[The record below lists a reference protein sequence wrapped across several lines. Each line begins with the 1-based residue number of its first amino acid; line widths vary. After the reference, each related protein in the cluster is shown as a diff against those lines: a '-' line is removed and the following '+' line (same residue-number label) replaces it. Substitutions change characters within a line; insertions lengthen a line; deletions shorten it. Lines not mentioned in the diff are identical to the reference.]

1 MDRRY
6 FDDHGRPWFRPGD
19 EVTRD
24 GTDIHVVVDT
34 NEHDGYPPDGM
45 TVRCTKEPLGYLH
58 DDGTRGEPWT
68 KIGEE
73 EFNTCSRYDFV
84 DPAIEALRP
93 APEPFVMPEDP
104 GDNPTLTAALLRAG
118 QMRSMEMAEFRAR
131 VMGKVVT
138 DYIIALGLAS
148 NEQEAGKVRIVDV
161 LQAERG
167 RTTA

>member
-45 TVRCTKEPLGYLH
+45 TVRCTKEPLGFLD

-68 KIGEE
+68 LIGEE

-84 DPAIEALRP
+84 DPAINALRP
-93 APEPFVMPEDP
+93 APEPFLLPEDH
-104 GDNPTLTAALLRAG
+104 GDNPSFTAALVEFRQLRAM
-118 QMRSMEMAEFRAR
+118 QAAELRSLM
-131 VMGKVVT
+131 MGKVIT
-138 DYIIALGLAS
+138 DHIIALGLAA
-148 NEQEAGKVRIVDV
+148 NPEEAGEVRIEDV
-161 LQAERG
+161 LQAERERAG
-167 RTTA
+167 S

>member
-1 MDRRY
+1 
-6 FDDHGRPWFRPGD
+6 
-19 EVTRD
+19 
-24 GTDIHVVVDT
+24 
-34 NEHDGYPPDGM
+34 
-45 TVRCTKEPLGYLH
+45 
-58 DDGTRGEPWT
+58 
-68 KIGEE
+68 
-73 EFNTCSRYDFV
+73 
-84 DPAIEALRP
+84 
-93 APEPFVMPEDP
+93 MPEDP